1 MKHLNKMGSKT
12 LTSSQGDTHANHSRL
27 LENKELKKIRD
38 ISGQKCLDLSK
49 NVGQLGSLEKMLVAT
64 LNSVLIQLSRTW
76 KVKATQQGHL
86 IFQLA
91 VSVPST
97 KDNEYGLF
105 PTPTNMDH
113 IKRKG
118 MRPSRAATGRKTGYL
133 SEMVTM
139 YPTPTNNEHKYR
151 LKGNTQASKCL
162 EALARKGELQ
172 QLPTPTAKMYTNSKA
187 TYDPAA
193 TSLSRRTLEVYARSY
208 PQPKMWHTPTAR
220 EHKNSGNITKWDP
233 EYLKTHPSLTHQAI
247 KSEKKIGGALNPEW
261 VEWLMGYPIGWTE

>member
-133 SEMVTM
+133 SEMV
-139 YPTPTNNEHKYR
+139 
-151 LKGNTQASKCL
+151 A
-162 EALARKGELQ
+162 Q

-193 TSLSRRTLEVYARSY
+193 TSLSRRTLEVYARTY

>member
-1 MKHLNKMGSKT
+1 
-12 LTSSQGDTHANHSRL
+12 
-27 LENKELKKIRD
+27 
-38 ISGQKCLDLSK
+38 
-49 NVGQLGSLEKMLVAT
+49 
-64 LNSVLIQLSRTW
+64 
-76 KVKATQQGHL
+76 
-86 IFQLA
+86 
-91 VSVPST
+91 VPST
-97 KDNEYGLF
+97 KDKEYGLFRTPTTQDARIGPNNIGGNKHRVKRGSTALSDQILF

-113 IKRKG
+113 IVRKG

-133 SEMVTM
+133 SEMV
-139 YPTPTNNEHKYR
+139 
-151 LKGNTQASKCL
+151 A
-162 EALARKGELQ
+162 Q

-187 TYDPAA
+187 IFDPAA
-193 TSLSRRTLEVYARSY
+193 TSLSKRTLEVYARTY

>member
-1 MKHLNKMGSKT
+1 
-12 LTSSQGDTHANHSRL
+12 
-27 LENKELKKIRD
+27 
-38 ISGQKCLDLSK
+38 
-49 NVGQLGSLEKMLVAT
+49 
-64 LNSVLIQLSRTW
+64 
-76 KVKATQQGHL
+76 VKATQQGHL

-193 TSLSRRTLEVYARSY
+193 TSLSRRTLEVYARTY